1 MSKDITSANSS
12 AYFYASL
19 FPAGLKF
26 ENFSAD
32 GAWSQDNYE
41 TVEHRMGVDG
51 KMAAGYTPVEKE
63 ITFTFEA
70 NSPSLDG
77 LDLLWQTTEVSQTP
91 IFGQIVITCPSIKKT
106 FTLINCILTSYKLLS
121 NAERVL
127 APREATFTCE
137 SVTSVPLA

>member
-26 ENFSAD
+26 ENFSTD
-32 GAWSQDNYE
+32 GAWSQDNYT

-63 ITFTFEA
+63 ITFMFEA

-91 IFGQIVITCPSIKKT
+91 IFGQIVITCPSIGKT
-106 FTLINCILTSYKLLS
+106 FTLVNCILTGYKLIP
-121 NAERVL
+121 NAEKVL
-127 APREATFTCE
+127 GTREALFACE
-137 SVTSVPLA
+137 SITSVSL

>member
-12 AYFYASL
+12 AYLYASL

-32 GAWSQDNYE
+32 GAWTSDSYE

-51 KMAAGYTPVEKE
+51 HMVAGYTPVEKNV
-63 ITFTFEA
+63 TFTFEA
-70 NSPSLDG
+70 NSPTLDG
-77 LDLLWQTTEVSQTP
+77 LDLLLQTTEVSKTP
-91 IFGQIVITCPSIKKT
+91 IFCQLVITLPSIKKT
-106 FTLINCILTSYKLLS
+106 FTLANCVLTSFKLLP

-127 APREATFTCE
+127 APREATFVCE
-137 SVTSVPLA
+137 SITSLPL